1 MTITKQRVAGLAAAA
16 ALAALAGAAA
26 AQTTIRFQDQG
37 PEREPFNE
45 EAIRLFEEANPDI
58 DVEYRWQANEP
69 YKTGIKVMME
79 SNDPPDVYFVWAG
92 SFANDIVDT
101 GVVSEI
107 SDSEER
113 GDAWTEGAAKG
124 IVDQFRHRDGLY
136 GVPAEIYTKTMWKN
150 DQFFA
155 DNGLEVPETLDELRA
170 LCGRVRE
177 IDPLMTPIAFGA
189 SESWTINH
197 YLTVLFQRHVPIE
210 TALADYQ
217 LQGDPEELFT
227 HPGYERALEDF
238 ASLIDARCF
247 NDGINSTTP
256 EVSRTMFATDLA
268 AMTFCGSW
276 CPPMFDDQGFAG
288 RYSDFPFPR
297 IEGAEGDQ
305 DGVLVGAIGYQV
317 AEASEEREAALEF
330 LSFLTSPEMAALRA
344 RMIGRIPS
352 NNAAL
357 EEGDLQPVA
366 AELLDMATAAPVS
379 VPPLNTIVET
389 SVSDVILKSG
399 QDLVAGT
406 VDPAGFIEQVR
417 AQARDAASRG

>member
-1 MTITKQRVAGLAAAA
+1 MRTTFIATTTAALLAAGVAG
-16 ALAALAGAAA
+16 
-26 AQTTIRFQDQG
+26 AQTTITFQDQG

-58 DVEYRWQANEP
+58 DVEYAWQANEP

-92 SFANDIVDT
+92 SFANDIADT

-107 SDSEER
+107 SDSETR
-113 GDAWTEGAAKG
+113 GDAWTRGASKG
-124 IVDQFRHRDGLY
+124 IVDQFRHNDGLY

-150 DQFFA
+150 DAFFD
-155 DNGLEVPETLDELRA
+155 DNGLEVPETLDELRT
-170 LCGRVRE
+170 LCGRIRE
-177 IDPLMTPIAFGA
+177 VDPLMVPISFGA

-197 YLTVLFQRHVPIE
+197 YLTILFQRHVPIE

-217 LQGDPEELFT
+217 LQAPADELFT
-227 HPGYERALEDF
+227 HPGYEKALEDF
-238 ASLIDARCF
+238 VSLIDAQCF
-247 NDGINSTTP
+247 NDGINSVTP
-256 EVSRTMFATDLA
+256 EVGRTMFATELA
-268 AMTFCGSW
+268 AMNFCGSW

-288 RYSDFPFPR
+288 RYSMFPFPR

-305 DGVLVGAIGYQV
+305 DGVLVGAVGYQV
-317 AEASEEREAALEF
+317 SEASDEREAALKF
-330 LSFLTSPEMAALRA
+330 VSHLLSPEMAALRA

-357 EEGDLQPVA
+357 EDGDLAPMA
-366 AELLDMATAAPVS
+366 AALLDMATSAPVS

-406 VDPAGFIEQVR
+406 ITPAEFMDRVR